1 MGSVLTAL
9 CARYMITNFMHD
21 PFPSNIDPRLLARAG
36 SRLIGVV
43 SLAGMTR
50 LAEMVHDLGDTA
62 DVELCFS
69 IDAQKRF
76 RIDGTIG
83 ARVELIC
90 QRCLLPFDYRLTANP
105 KLAVL
110 VEEERAAMLPAEL
123 DPLVVDQFLAPAVL
137 VEDELILAL
146 PLIPRHEEECCSVPV
161 NARTGAESPPGETR
175 RPFAGLGRLLRRND
189 D

>member
-1 MGSVLTAL
+1 MTVL
-9 CARYMITNFMHD
+9 CARYMITNFMHA
-21 PFPSNIDPRLLARAG
+21 PFPLTVDPWLLARAG

-43 SLAGMTR
+43 PLAGMTR
-50 LAEMVHDLGDTA
+50 LAEMVHALGESA
-62 DVELCFS
+62 NVELHFS
-69 IDAQKRF
+69 VDEQKRF

-83 ARVELIC
+83 ARVDLIC
-90 QRCLLPFDYRLTANP
+90 QRCLQPYDCRLAAQP

-110 VEEERAAMLPAEL
+110 VEEERAAMLPTEL